1 MSEPVLIGNLIAEIL
16 ESLKPEPEEREE
28 AQSPC

>member
-1 MSEPVLIGNLIAEIL
+1 MAEPVLIGDLIAEIL

-28 AQSPC
+28 AQMPC

>member
-1 MSEPVLIGNLIAEIL
+1 MAEPVLIGDLIAEIL